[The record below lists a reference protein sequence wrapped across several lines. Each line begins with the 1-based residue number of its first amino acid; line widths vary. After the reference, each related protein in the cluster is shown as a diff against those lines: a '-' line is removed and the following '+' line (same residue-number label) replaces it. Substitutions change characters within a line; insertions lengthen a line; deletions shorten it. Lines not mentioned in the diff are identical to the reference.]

1 MKKLAYIILIE
12 CYADWE
18 LGFLAPMF
26 HEEGSADATW
36 QAQTVSL
43 TSEPIR
49 SMGGLTVTP
58 DLGLEDVTDNF
69 DALILIG
76 GTTWR
81 QPQSQAFTD
90 LVIQAMYKDV
100 PVAAIC
106 DAASFLGYN
115 GFLDEEINGW
125 RESFR
130 VGEKEYWGG

>member
-100 PVAAIC
+100 PLEFTEAV
-106 DAASFLGYN
+106 LKT
-115 GFLDEEINGW
+115 LQVLPDEEIDGW

>member
-69 DALILIG
+69 DALILIADG
-76 GTTWR
+76 AS
-81 QPQSQAFTD
+81 PLEFTEAV
-90 LVIQAMYKDV
+90 LKTLQVL
-100 PVAAIC
+100 P
-106 DAASFLGYN
+106 
-115 GFLDEEINGW
+115 DEEINGW